1 MLQRSPEPRRH
12 PPTVL
17 RPPAPMPNWLWRP
30 LGRVI
35 GLDRLEH
42 LYAQLPRGLGAREF
56 AEAALA
62 TLGVRYALH
71 APEWRLLPAAGP
83 LLVAA
88 NHPYG
93 GIDGLAAIAALLRH
107 RSDLKVIATQSLAGI
122 EPLRSVLIPVD
133 NFGHDTARGANVVAL
148 RQALRHVKAGGS
160 LLVFPA
166 GAVSHLDLAH
176 RCVADPA
183 WSRSA
188 TALLAAAGAPV
199 APLYVHGS
207 NGAGFQ
213 LAGLLHPALRTA
225 LLPREVTNKRGTC
238 LDLRLGAP
246 VAPERLSALGDPQR
260 VERLLRV
267 RLYSLA
273 APRASPVPAVAVS
286 EGSSAFAA
294 PVRVAAAPE
303 PVAAAVPRE
312 ALEGELR
319 ALGKDGLLTT
329 FGSLEVYC
337 TLGRSVPRLLDEIGR
352 LREETFRA
360 VGEGTGRARDLDR
373 FDQWYDHIVAWD
385 TRRGC
390 VVGAYRAA
398 HIDEVIRKY
407 GRASIYLG
415 TLFDFR
421 EPFFRLLGP
430 SIELGRSFIRAE
442 HQRSFTPL
450 LALWRGIGEYVA
462 QRPKHA
468 RLIGPVS
475 VSADYDHASRALL
488 VRYLRWHHFD
498 PLLSA
503 LVKPRTPFRAASGL
517 AVLGREAAA
526 VREVEDFSDLIAA
539 GDDPRRRGVPVLL
552 RQYLKLG
559 GRVLGFNI
567 DPAFGNALD
576 CLTVVDLTR
585 TPDAVLSKYMA
596 EDTLARFRSAHRKG

>member
-1 MLQRSPEPRRH
+1 MGIDH
-12 PPTVL
+12 
-17 RPPAPMPNWLWRP
+17 
-30 LGRVI
+30 
-35 GLDRLEH
+35 LEH
-42 LYAQLPRGLGAREF
+42 LYAQLPGGLGAREF

-62 TLGVRYALH
+62 TLGVRYALQ
-71 APEWRLLPAAGP
+71 APEWQRLPSTGP

-93 GIDGLAAIAALLRH
+93 GIDGLAAIAALLGR
-107 RSDLKVIATQSLAGI
+107 RPDLKVIATQSLAGL

-133 NFGHDTARGANVVAL
+133 NFGHSATRGANVVAL
-148 RQALRHVKAGGS
+148 RQALRHVKAGGA
-160 LLVFPA
+160 LLLFPA

-176 RCVADPA
+176 RCVADPP
-183 WSRSA
+183 WNRTA

-238 LDLRLGAP
+238 LDLRLGESIA
-246 VAPERLSALGDPQR
+246 AERLAALGDPGR

-273 APRASPVPAVAVS
+273 APRAASAA
-286 EGSSAFAA
+286 GSGRAA
-294 PVRVAAAPE
+294 PTPSIMPE
-303 PVAAAVPRE
+303 PVAPPVPRE
-312 ALEGELR
+312 ELESELR
-319 ALGKDGLLTT
+319 ALPETGRLATLGP
-329 FGSLEVYC
+329 LEVYC
-337 TLGRSVPRLLDEIGR
+337 APGRAVPRLLDEIGR
-352 LREETFRA
+352 LREETFRT
-360 VGEGTGRARDLDR
+360 VGEGTGEARDLDR
-373 FDQWYDHIVAWD
+373 HDRWYDHIVAWD

-398 HIDEVIRKY
+398 RIEQLRRAH
-407 GRASIYLG
+407 GRNALYLS
-415 TLFDFR
+415 TLFEFR
-421 EPFFRLLGP
+421 EPFFPLLGP
-430 SIELGRSFIRAE
+430 AIELGRSFVRAE
-442 HQRSFTPL
+442 YQRSFTSL

-462 QRPKHA
+462 QQPRFA

-475 VSADYDHASRALL
+475 VSADYDEAARALL

-498 PLLSA
+498 PLLA
-503 LVKPRTPFRAASGL
+503 AWVKPRTPFREPRTL
-517 AVLGREAAA
+517 AVLGREATG
-526 VREVEDFSDLIAA
+526 VREVDDLSDVIAA
-539 GDDPRRRGVPVLL
+539 GDDPQRRGAPVLL

-567 DPAFGNALD
+567 DPDFGHSLD

-585 TPDAVLSKYMA
+585 TPDTVLSRYMC
-596 EDTLARFRSAHRKG
+596 EETLARFRAAHRRG

>member
-1 MLQRSPEPRRH
+1 MGIDH
-12 PPTVL
+12 
-17 RPPAPMPNWLWRP
+17 
-30 LGRVI
+30 
-35 GLDRLEH
+35 LEH
-42 LYAQLPRGLGAREF
+42 LYAQLPGGLGAREF

-62 TLGVRYALH
+62 KLGVRYSLH
-71 APEWRLLPAAGP
+71 APEWTRLPSTGP

-93 GIDGLAAIAALLRH
+93 GIDGLAAIAALLDR
-107 RSDLKVIATQSLAGI
+107 RPDLKVIATQSLAGL
-122 EPLRSVLIPVD
+122 EPLRRVLIPVD
-133 NFGHDTARGANVVAL
+133 NFGHSASRGGNIVAL
-148 RQALRHVKAGGS
+148 RQALRHVKAGGA
-160 LLVFPA
+160 LLLFPA

-176 RCVADPA
+176 RCVADPP
-183 WSRSA
+183 WNRTA

-238 LDLRLGAP
+238 LDLRLGEPIA
-246 VAPERLSALGDPQR
+246 AERLAALGDPGR

-273 APRASPVPAVAVS
+273 APRAGLLA
-286 EGSSAFAA
+286 GSAGAA
-294 PVRVAAAPE
+294 PTSAITIEPLAP
-303 PVAAAVPRE
+303 AVPRE
-312 ALEGELR
+312 ELEFELR
-319 ALGKDGLLTT
+319 ALGEAGRLAVL
-329 FGSLEVYC
+329 GPLEVYC
-337 TLGRSVPRLLDEIGR
+337 APGRAIPRLLTEIGR

-360 VGEGTGRARDLDR
+360 VGEGTGKALDLDR
-373 FDQWYDHIVAWD
+373 YDRWYDHLIAWD

-398 HIDEVIRKY
+398 RIDELRRKY
-407 GRASIYLG
+407 GRAAIYLS
-415 TLFDFR
+415 TLFEFR

-430 SIELGRSFIRAE
+430 AIELGRSFVRAE
-442 HQRSFTPL
+442 YQRSFTSL

-462 QRPKHA
+462 RHPRHA

-475 VSADYDHASRALL
+475 VSADYDEASRALL

-498 PLLSA
+498 PLLAA
-503 LVKPRTPFRAASGL
+503 LVRPRLPFREARSL
-517 AVLGREAAA
+517 AMLGREASS
-526 VREVEDFSDLIAA
+526 VHEVDDLAELITA
-539 GDDPRRRGVPVLL
+539 GDDPRRRGAPVLL

-559 GRVLGFNI
+559 GRVVGFNI
-567 DPAFGNALD
+567 DPDFGHSLD

-585 TPDAVLSKYMA
+585 TPDEVLGKYMSTEA
-596 EDTLARFRSAHRKG
+596 LTRFRAATRPG

>member
-1 MLQRSPEPRRH
+1 
-12 PPTVL
+12 
-17 RPPAPMPNWLWRP
+17 MPHWLWRP
-30 LGRVI
+30 LGRAMGI
-35 GLDRLEH
+35 DHLEH

-62 TLGVRYALH
+62 KLGVRYALH
-71 APEWRLLPAAGP
+71 APEWQRLPATGP

-93 GIDGLAAIAALLRH
+93 GIDGLAAIAALLDR
-107 RSDLKVIATQSLAGI
+107 RPDLKVIATQSLAGL
-122 EPLRSVLIPVD
+122 EPLRGMLIPVD
-133 NFGHDTARGANVVAL
+133 NFGHSASRGTNVVAL

-160 LLVFPA
+160 LLLFPA

-176 RCVADPA
+176 RCVADPP
-183 WSRSA
+183 WNRTA

-238 LDLRLGAP
+238 LDLRLGEPIA
-246 VAPERLSALGDPQR
+246 AERLAALGDPGR

-273 APRASPVPAVAVS
+273 APRAAPSA
-286 EGSSAFAA
+286 GSALAASASAIAA
-294 PVRVAAAPE
+294 E
-303 PVAAAVPRE
+303 PVAPSVPRE
-312 ALEGELR
+312 ELEFELR
-319 ALGKDGLLTT
+319 ALGESGRLAVL
-329 FGSLEVYC
+329 GPLEVYC
-337 TLGRSVPRLLDEIGR
+337 AHGQAIPRLLTEIGR

-360 VGEGTGRARDLDR
+360 VGEGTGKALDLDR
-373 FDQWYDHIVAWD
+373 YDRLYDHIVAWD

-398 HIDEVIRKY
+398 RIDELRRRY
-407 GRASIYLG
+407 GRAAIYLS
-415 TLFDFR
+415 TLFEFR

-430 SIELGRSFIRAE
+430 AIELGRSFVRAE
-442 HQRSFTPL
+442 YQRSFTSL

-462 QRPKHA
+462 RHPRHA

-475 VSADYDHASRALL
+475 VSADYDEASRALL

-498 PLLSA
+498 PLLAA
-503 LVKPRTPFRAASGL
+503 LVRPRLPFREARSL
-517 AVLGREAAA
+517 AMLGREASS
-526 VREVEDFSDLIAA
+526 VREVDDLADLIAA
-539 GDDPRRRGVPVLL
+539 GDDPRRRGAPVLL

-559 GRVLGFNI
+559 GRVVSFNI
-567 DPAFGNALD
+567 DPDFGHSLD

-585 TPDAVLSKYMA
+585 TPDDVLGKYMSPEA
-596 EDTLARFRSAHRKG
+596 LARFRASTRPG

>member
-1 MLQRSPEPRRH
+1 MGIDH
-12 PPTVL
+12 
-17 RPPAPMPNWLWRP
+17 
-30 LGRVI
+30 
-35 GLDRLEH
+35 LEH
-42 LYAQLPRGLGAREF
+42 LYAQLPGGLDAREF

-62 TLGVRYALH
+62 TLGVRYALQ
-71 APEWRLLPAAGP
+71 APEWQRLPSTGP

-93 GIDGLAAIAALLRH
+93 GIDGLAAIAALLGR
-107 RSDLKVIATQSLAGI
+107 RPDLKVIATQSLAGL

-133 NFGHDTARGANVVAL
+133 NFGHSATRGANVVAL
-148 RQALRHVKAGGS
+148 RQALRHVKSGGA
-160 LLVFPA
+160 LLLFPA

-176 RCVADPA
+176 RCVADPP
-183 WSRSA
+183 WNRTA
-188 TALLAAAGAPV
+188 TALLAVAGAPV

-238 LDLRLGAP
+238 LDLRLGEPIA
-246 VAPERLSALGDPQR
+246 AERLAALGDPGR

-273 APRASPVPAVAVS
+273 APRAASAA
-286 EGSSAFAA
+286 GSGRAA
-294 PVRVAAAPE
+294 PTPSILPE
-303 PVAAAVPRE
+303 PVAPPVPRE
-312 ALEGELR
+312 ELESELR
-319 ALGKDGLLTT
+319 ALAEAGRLATLGP
-329 FGSLEVYC
+329 LEVYC
-337 TLGRSVPRLLDEIGR
+337 ASGRAVPRLLEEIGR

-398 HIDEVIRKY
+398 RIDEVMRKY

-462 QRPKHA
+462 RRPKHA

-475 VSADYDHASRALL
+475 VSADYDDASRALL

-503 LVKPRTPFRAASGL
+503 LVKPRTPFRAASAL

>member
-1 MLQRSPEPRRH
+1 MGIDH
-12 PPTVL
+12 
-17 RPPAPMPNWLWRP
+17 
-30 LGRVI
+30 
-35 GLDRLEH
+35 LEH
-42 LYAQLPRGLGAREF
+42 LYAQLPGGLGAREF

-62 TLGVRYALH
+62 KLGVRYSLH
-71 APEWRLLPAAGP
+71 APEWTRLPSTGP

-93 GIDGLAAIAALLRH
+93 GIDGLAAIAALLDR
-107 RSDLKVIATQSLAGI
+107 RPDLKVIATQSLAGL
-122 EPLRSVLIPVD
+122 EPLRRVLIPVD
-133 NFGHDTARGANVVAL
+133 NFGHSASRGGNIVAL
-148 RQALRHVKAGGS
+148 RQALRHVKAGGA
-160 LLVFPA
+160 LLLFPA

-176 RCVADPA
+176 RCVADPP
-183 WSRSA
+183 WNRTA

-238 LDLRLGAP
+238 LDLRLGEPIA
-246 VAPERLSALGDPQR
+246 AERLAALGDPGR

-273 APRASPVPAVAVS
+273 APRAGLLA
-286 EGSSAFAA
+286 GSAGAA
-294 PVRVAAAPE
+294 PTSAITIEPLAP
-303 PVAAAVPRE
+303 AVPRE
-312 ALEGELR
+312 ELEFELR
-319 ALGKDGLLTT
+319 ALGETGRLAVL
-329 FGSLEVYC
+329 GPLEVYC
-337 TLGRSVPRLLDEIGR
+337 APGRAIPRLLTEIGR

-360 VGEGTGRARDLDR
+360 VGEGTGKALDLDR
-373 FDQWYDHIVAWD
+373 YDRWYDHLIAWD

-398 HIDEVIRKY
+398 RIDELRRKY
-407 GRASIYLG
+407 GRAAIYLS
-415 TLFDFR
+415 TLFEFR

-430 SIELGRSFIRAE
+430 AIELGRSFVRAE
-442 HQRSFTPL
+442 YQRSFTSL

-462 QRPKHA
+462 RHPRHA

-475 VSADYDHASRALL
+475 VSADYDEASRALL

-498 PLLSA
+498 PLLAA
-503 LVKPRTPFRAASGL
+503 LVRPRLPFREARSL
-517 AVLGREAAA
+517 AMLGREASS
-526 VREVEDFSDLIAA
+526 VHEVDDLAELITA
-539 GDDPRRRGVPVLL
+539 GDDPRRRGAPVLL

-559 GRVLGFNI
+559 GRVVGFNI
-567 DPAFGNALD
+567 DPDFGHSLD

-585 TPDAVLSKYMA
+585 TPDEVLGKYMSTEA
-596 EDTLARFRSAHRKG
+596 LTRFRAATRPG

>member
-1 MLQRSPEPRRH
+1 MPPRRPD
-12 PPTVL
+12 PPRPRSTAVL
-17 RPPAPMPNWLWRP
+17 RPPAPMPHWLWRP
-30 LGRVI
+30 LGRVMGI
-35 GLDRLEH
+35 DHLEH
-42 LYAQLPRGLGAREF
+42 LYAQLPGGLGARDF

-71 APEWRLLPAAGP
+71 APEWQRLPATGP
-83 LLVAA
+83 LMVAA

-93 GIDGLAAIAALLRH
+93 GIDGLAAIAALLDR
-107 RSDLKVIATQSLAGI
+107 RPDLKVIATQSLAGL

-133 NFGHDTARGANVVAL
+133 NFGHSASRGGNVVAL
-148 RQALRHVKAGGS
+148 RQALRHVKAGGA
-160 LLVFPA
+160 LLLFPA

-176 RCVADPA
+176 RCVADPP
-183 WSRSA
+183 WNRTA

-238 LDLRLGAP
+238 LDLRLGEPIA
-246 VAPERLSALGDPQR
+246 VERLAALGDPGR

-273 APRASPVPAVAVS
+273 APRAAPTAGSGLAAPASAIAAEAVAPS
-286 EGSSAFAA
+286 
-294 PVRVAAAPE
+294 
-303 PVAAAVPRE
+303 VPRE
-312 ALEGELR
+312 EMEFELR
-319 ALGKDGLLTT
+319 ALGQTGRLAVL
-329 FGSLEVYC
+329 GPLEVYC
-337 TLGRSVPRLLDEIGR
+337 AHGQAIPRLLTEIGR

-360 VGEGTGRARDLDR
+360 VGEGTGQALDLDR
-373 FDQWYDHIVAWD
+373 YDRWYDHIVAWD

-398 HIDEVIRKY
+398 RVDELRRKY
-407 GRASIYLG
+407 GRAAIYLS
-415 TLFDFR
+415 TLFEFR

-430 SIELGRSFIRAE
+430 TIELGRSFVRAE
-442 HQRSFTPL
+442 YQRSFTSL

-462 QRPKHA
+462 RHPRHA

-475 VSADYDHASRALL
+475 VSADYDEASRALL

-498 PLLSA
+498 PLLAA
-503 LVKPRTPFRAASGL
+503 LVRPRLPFREARSL
-517 AVLGREAAA
+517 AMLGREASS
-526 VREVEDFSDLIAA
+526 VLEVDDLAELITA
-539 GDDPRRRGVPVLL
+539 GDDPRRRGAPVLL

-559 GRVLGFNI
+559 GRVVGFNI
-567 DPAFGNALD
+567 DPDFGHSLD

-585 TPDAVLSKYMA
+585 TPDEVLGKYMSA
-596 EDTLARFRSAHRKG
+596 EALTRFRAATRPG

>member
-1 MLQRSPEPRRH
+1 MGIDH
-12 PPTVL
+12 
-17 RPPAPMPNWLWRP
+17 
-30 LGRVI
+30 
-35 GLDRLEH
+35 LEH
-42 LYAQLPRGLGAREF
+42 LYAQLPGGLGAREF

-62 TLGVRYALH
+62 KLGVRYSLH
-71 APEWRLLPAAGP
+71 APEWTRLPSTGP

-93 GIDGLAAIAALLRH
+93 GIDGLAAIAALLDR
-107 RSDLKVIATQSLAGI
+107 RPDLKVIATQSLAGL

-133 NFGHDTARGANVVAL
+133 NFGHSASRGGNIVAL
-148 RQALRHVKAGGS
+148 RQALRHVKAGGA
-160 LLVFPA
+160 LLLFPA

-176 RCVADPA
+176 RCVADPP
-183 WSRSA
+183 WNRTA

-238 LDLRLGAP
+238 LDLRLGEPIA
-246 VAPERLSALGDPQR
+246 AERLAALGDPGR

-273 APRASPVPAVAVS
+273 APRAALLA
-286 EGSSAFAA
+286 GSAGAA
-294 PVRVAAAPE
+294 PTSAITIEPLAP
-303 PVAAAVPRE
+303 AVPRE
-312 ALEGELR
+312 ELEFELR
-319 ALGKDGLLTT
+319 ALGETGRLAVL
-329 FGSLEVYC
+329 GPLEVYC
-337 TLGRSVPRLLDEIGR
+337 APGRAIPRLLTEIGR

-360 VGEGTGRARDLDR
+360 VGEGTGKALDLDR
-373 FDQWYDHIVAWD
+373 YDRWYDHLIAWD

-398 HIDEVIRKY
+398 RIDELRRKY
-407 GRASIYLG
+407 GRAAIYLS
-415 TLFDFR
+415 TLFEFR

-430 SIELGRSFIRAE
+430 AIELGRSFVRAE
-442 HQRSFTPL
+442 YQRSFTSL
-450 LALWRGIGEYVA
+450 LALWRGIGEYVS
-462 QRPKHA
+462 RHPRHA

-475 VSADYDHASRALL
+475 VSADYDEASRALL

-498 PLLSA
+498 PLLAA
-503 LVKPRTPFRAASGL
+503 LVRPRLPFREARSL
-517 AVLGREAAA
+517 AMLGREASS
-526 VREVEDFSDLIAA
+526 VHEVDDLAELITA
-539 GDDPRRRGVPVLL
+539 GDDPRRRGAPVLL

-559 GRVLGFNI
+559 GRVVGFNI
-567 DPAFGNALD
+567 DPDFGHSLD

-585 TPDAVLSKYMA
+585 TPDEVLGKYMSTEA
-596 EDTLARFRSAHRKG
+596 LIRFRAATRQG

>member
-1 MLQRSPEPRRH
+1 MGIDH
-12 PPTVL
+12 
-17 RPPAPMPNWLWRP
+17 
-30 LGRVI
+30 
-35 GLDRLEH
+35 LEH
-42 LYAQLPRGLGAREF
+42 LYAQLPGGLDAREF

-62 TLGVRYALH
+62 TLGVRYALQ
-71 APEWRLLPAAGP
+71 APEWQRLPSTGP

-93 GIDGLAAIAALLRH
+93 GIDGLAAIAALLGR
-107 RSDLKVIATQSLAGI
+107 RPDLKVIATQSLAGL

-133 NFGHDTARGANVVAL
+133 NFGHSATRGANVVAL
-148 RQALRHVKAGGS
+148 RQALRHVKAGGA
-160 LLVFPA
+160 LLLFPA

-176 RCVADPA
+176 RCVADPP
-183 WSRSA
+183 WNRTA
-188 TALLAAAGAPV
+188 TALLAAAGARV

-238 LDLRLGAP
+238 LDLRLGEPIA
-246 VAPERLSALGDPQR
+246 AERLAALGDPGR

-273 APRASPVPAVAVS
+273 APRAASAA
-286 EGSSAFAA
+286 GSGRAA
-294 PVRVAAAPE
+294 PTPSIMPE
-303 PVAAAVPRE
+303 PVATPTPRE
-312 ALEGELR
+312 ELESELR
-319 ALGKDGLLTT
+319 ALPETGRLATLGP
-329 FGSLEVYC
+329 LEVYC
-337 TLGRSVPRLLDEIGR
+337 APGRAVPRLLSEIGR
-352 LREETFRA
+352 LREETFRT
-360 VGEGTGRARDLDR
+360 VGEGTGKARDLDR

-398 HIDEVIRKY
+398 RIDEVMRKY

-475 VSADYDHASRALL
+475 VSADYDDASRALL

-503 LVKPRTPFRAASGL
+503 LVKPRTPFRAASAL

>member
-1 MLQRSPEPRRH
+1 MPREELDSELRALPE
-12 PPTVL
+12 T
-17 RPPAPMPNWLWRP
+17 
-30 LGRVI
+30 GR
-35 GLDRLEH
+35 
-42 LYAQLPRGLGAREF
+42 
-56 AEAALA
+56 LA
-62 TLGVRYALH
+62 TLGT
-71 APEWRLLPAAGP
+71 
-83 LLVAA
+83 
-88 NHPYG
+88 
-93 GIDGLAAIAALLRH
+93 I
-107 RSDLKVIATQSLAGI
+107 
-122 EPLRSVLIPVD
+122 
-133 NFGHDTARGANVVAL
+133 
-148 RQALRHVKAGGS
+148 
-160 LLVFPA
+160 
-166 GAVSHLDLAH
+166 
-176 RCVADPA
+176 
-183 WSRSA
+183 
-188 TALLAAAGAPV
+188 
-199 APLYVHGS
+199 
-207 NGAGFQ
+207 
-213 LAGLLHPALRTA
+213 
-225 LLPREVTNKRGTC
+225 
-238 LDLRLGAP
+238 
-246 VAPERLSALGDPQR
+246 
-260 VERLLRV
+260 
-267 RLYSLA
+267 
-273 APRASPVPAVAVS
+273 
-286 EGSSAFAA
+286 
-294 PVRVAAAPE
+294 
-303 PVAAAVPRE
+303 
-312 ALEGELR
+312 
-319 ALGKDGLLTT
+319 
-329 FGSLEVYC
+329 EVYC
-337 TLGRSVPRLLDEIGR
+337 APGRAVPHLLDEIGR
-352 LREETFRA
+352 LREETFRT
-360 VGEGTGRARDLDR
+360 VGEGTGKARDLDR

-385 TRRGC
+385 ARRRC

-398 HIDEVIRKY
+398 RIDEVMRKY

-475 VSADYDHASRALL
+475 VSADYDDASRALL

-503 LVKPRTPFRAASGL
+503 LVKPRTPFRAASAL

>member
-1 MLQRSPEPRRH
+1 MGIDH
-12 PPTVL
+12 
-17 RPPAPMPNWLWRP
+17 
-30 LGRVI
+30 
-35 GLDRLEH
+35 LER
-42 LYAQLPRGLGAREF
+42 LYAQLPGGLGAREF

-62 TLGVRYALH
+62 TLGVRYALE
-71 APEWRLLPAAGP
+71 APEWQRLPSTGP
-83 LLVAA
+83 VLVAA

-93 GIDGLAAIAALLRH
+93 GIDGLAAIAALLDR
-107 RSDLKVIATQSLAGI
+107 RPDLKVIATQSLAGL

-133 NFGHDTARGANVVAL
+133 NFGHSAARGANVVAL
-148 RQALRHVKAGGS
+148 RQALRHVKAGGA
-160 LLVFPA
+160 LLLFPA

-176 RCVADPA
+176 RCVADPP
-183 WSRSA
+183 WNRTA

-238 LDLRLGAP
+238 LDLRLGEPIA
-246 VAPERLSALGDPQR
+246 AERLAALGDPGR

-273 APRASPVPAVAVS
+273 APRAASAA
-286 EGSSAFAA
+286 GSGRAA
-294 PVRVAAAPE
+294 PRPSIMPE
-303 PVAAAVPRE
+303 PVAPPVPRE
-312 ALEGELR
+312 ELESELR
-319 ALGKDGLLTT
+319 ALGEAGRLATL
-329 FGSLEVYC
+329 GPLEVYC
-337 TLGRSVPRLLDEIGR
+337 APGSAAPRLLDEIGR
-352 LREETFRA
+352 LREVTFRA
-360 VGEGTGRARDLDR
+360 VGEGTGKARDLDHHDR
-373 FDQWYDHIVAWD
+373 WYDHIFAWD

-398 HIDEVIRKY
+398 RIDHLRRTH
-407 GRASIYLG
+407 GHAALYLG
-415 TLFDFR
+415 TLFEFR
-421 EPFFRLLGP
+421 EPFFPLLGP
-430 SIELGRSFIRAE
+430 AIELGRSFVRAE
-442 HQRSFTPL
+442 HQRSFTSL

-462 QRPKHA
+462 QRPRYA

-475 VSADYDHASRALL
+475 VSADYDEAARALL

-498 PLLSA
+498 PLLA
-503 LVKPRTPFRAASGL
+503 AWVKPRTPFREARSL
-517 AVLGREAAA
+517 AVLGREATG
-526 VREVEDFSDLIAA
+526 VREVDDLADVIAA
-539 GDDPRRRGVPVLL
+539 GDDPQRRGAPVLL